1 MKKKRISYEYS
12 RKGIEQSI
20 IRNAKGLRLPEGW
33 AKTIAKRVADAT
45 DKWIEDKEIVTEE
58 DLRVF
63 ICKQLKEV
71 SPDLAFTYHNHDKII

>member
-20 IRNAKGLRLPEGW
+20 MRNAKSLRMPEGW
-33 AKTIAKRVADAT
+33 TKTIAKRVGKAT
-45 DKWIEDKEIVTEE
+45 DDWIEDKEIVTEE

-63 ICKQLKEV
+63 ICKQLEEI
-71 SPDLAFTYHNHDKII
+71 SPDLAFAYHNHDKII